1 MVSREKIRKLMF
13 EELSVGIEAS
23 PVVKRNIWL
32 F

>member
-23 PVVKRNIWL
+23 PVA
-32 F
+32 